1 MATPKRTNN
10 TRVKPQPQPKTR
22 PTIAEMKAQLAQI
35 NPKTEVYTGEPE
47 HAVAEAIGTGVAT
60 AINKIGSAGEA
71 TATFFDAM
79 TTSFK
84 YTRAVAKGEI
94 CSD

>member
-10 TRVKPQPQPKTR
+10 TTAKPVTKAR
-22 PTIAEMKAQLAQI
+22 PTIAQMKAQLAQI
-35 NPKTEVYTGEPE
+35 NPKAEVYTGEPE

-94 CSD
+94 AG

>member
-1 MATPKRTNN
+1 MATPKRTAN
-10 TRVKPQPQPKTR
+10 TRTKPQPTIKTR
-22 PTIAEMKAQLAQI
+22 PTVAEMKAQLAQL
-35 NPKTEVYTGEPE
+35 NPKSEVYEGEAE
-47 HAVAEAIGTGVAT
+47 HALAEAIGSGVAG

-79 TTSFK
+79 STSFK

-94 CSD
+94 EA

>member
-10 TRVKPQPQPKTR
+10 TCSKPQPQTR
-22 PTIAEMKAQLAQI
+22 PTIAQMKAQLAQI

-71 TATFFDAM
+71 TATFFGAM

-84 YTRAVAKGEI
+84 YTRAH
-94 CSD
+94 CCRPRSTR